1 MLHIVLGALGLA
13 QLAVSQTPVTITI
26 PSSIPSNA
34 KYSYGSLVGMSIE
47 QDRFPDWAGTLGSP
61 NPFTM
66 TVLQNIVER
75 YGVPPPIR
83 VGGNTEDKTHWS
95 PDVQY
100 TNNTYPAATNTTPYP
115 EANTV
120 VVGTDFWS
128 LAGNFPSG
136 TEFTFGINLKAQ
148 ANYGAVIEAQIITQ
162 VFQTLYNQ
170 MSGVTLRYLELGNE
184 PDLYGG
190 VSHQFS
196 GWTIEYYT
204 TLWNSLA
211 TSIQGALTY
220 PPRMQILSFAHP
232 TPANG
237 FTVSGAL
244 AAGLLNGT
252 LREDVYTVSEH
263 HYQGSFCQGAG
274 GAVADLMNKA
284 YVRGNLSVFDP
295 EIAAA
300 NAQGWR
306 FELGETNSVSCH
318 GAPGLSNA
326 AGAAVWVTDYIFQ
339 AAARGIE
346 RLYFHNGI
354 GYKYDFFDPYNG
366 KTYPYTLTPHILPLY
381 HSLLIQ
387 SELTSYTGPIYIAEL
402 TTDST
407 FVASYGIYAADTS
420 ALLRVV
426 IINSAPYYTYYT
438 PGSRAEFAYTLS
450 GLTTANVAGN
460 GGNGSYFL
468 RRLYVPGADA
478 TSGLTWAGQSF
489 ETASGS
495 PSGARVDESVTGEVF
510 SGVGT
515 EVVVAYFAEG

>member
-1 MLHIVLGALGLA
+1 MLHLLLGALGLA
-13 QLAVSQTPVTITI
+13 QLAASQTPVTITI
-26 PSSIPSNA
+26 PPSIPSTA
-34 KYSYGSLVGMSIE
+34 KYLYGSLVGMSIE

-61 NPFTM
+61 NPYTM
-66 TVLQNIVER
+66 SVLQNIVDR

-95 PDVQY
+95 GDVQY
-100 TNNTYPAATNTTPYP
+100 SNNTYPAVTTTTPYP
-115 EANTV
+115 EADTV
-120 VVGTDFWS
+120 LVGTDFWS

-148 ANYGAVIEAQIITQ
+148 ANYEAVIEAQIITQ
-162 VFQTLYNQ
+162 VFQTLYDQ
-170 MSGVTLRYLELGNE
+170 GSGVTLRYLELGNE
-184 PDLYGG
+184 PDLYAG
-190 VSHQFS
+190 
-196 GWTIEYYT
+196 GWTIDYYT

-211 TSIQGALTY
+211 TSIQGALSY
-220 PPRMQILSFAHP
+220 PPRMQILSFANP
-232 TPANG
+232 TASNG

-244 AAGLLNGT
+244 NAGLLSGT
-252 LREDVYTVSEH
+252 LRESVYTVSEH

-274 GAVADLMNKA
+274 GAVAELMSKA
-284 YVRGNLSVFDP
+284 YVRGNLSGFVP

-300 NAQGWR
+300 NEQGWR

-326 AGAAVWVTDYIFQ
+326 GGAAVWGVDYIFQ
-339 AAARGIE
+339 AASLGIE

-366 KTYPYTLTPHILPLY
+366 INDGTPYTAPHILPLY
-381 HSLLIQ
+381 HALLIQ
-387 SELTSYTGPIYIAEL
+387 SELTSYSGPIYIAEL
-402 TTDST
+402 TTDSD
-407 FVASYGIYAADTS
+407 FAAAYGIYAADTS

-438 PGSRAEFAYTLS
+438 PGTRAEFSYTLS
-450 GLTTANVAGN
+450 GLTAANVAGN
-460 GGNGSYFL
+460 GGSGSYFL

-478 TSGLTWAGQSF
+478 TSGLTWAQQSF
-489 ETASGS
+489 ETADGT
-495 PSGARVDESVTGEVF
+495 PSGTRVDESVTGEAF

-515 EVVVAYFAEG
+515 EVIVAYFAEG